1 MPDLHAISSQA
12 EAVAQ
17 AARLTGLDTLTKKI
31 AARRVTVQDE
41 RTPYL
46 WEQYNG
52 QQAWSV
58 EFAEVFLHFKSAVPN
73 FADKY
78 KRKFSVLLDERT
90 GQLISTV
97 SRFDGKDP
105 DLHEQP
111 SGASAERQLKAG
123 DEFYYGLPV
132 EGPKLTFLAALEVVL
147 NKGIGS
153 PFMAKEIYGN
163 YVVESRG
170 GSPRRN
176 VWVVTLR
183 GLPPIPSH
191 GPGGDSI
198 PAWQRNYMRNVVD
211 DETGANLFATNV
223 PHPE

>member
-1 MPDLHAISSQA
+1 MAYLHPISSES

-17 AARLTGLDTLTKKI
+17 AARLTGLETLTEKI
-31 AARRVTVQDE
+31 TARRVTIQDE

-46 WEQYNG
+46 WKQYTG
-52 QQAWSV
+52 RHAWSV
-58 EFAEVFLHFKSAVPN
+58 EFAEVSLHFKSAVPN

-78 KRKFSVLLDERT
+78 KRNFSVLLDERT
-90 GQLISTV
+90 GQLVSVV
-97 SRFDGKDP
+97 SRFGGKDP

-111 SGASAERQLKAG
+111 SGSSAELQLKAA
-123 DEFYYGLPV
+123 DEVYYGLPDQA
-132 EGPKLTFLAALEVVL
+132 PKLTFLEALEVVL

-153 PFMAKEIYGN
+153 PFFAKEIYGN

-170 GSPRRN
+170 ASRRRN
-176 VWVVTLR
+176 VWIVTLR

-191 GPGGDSI
+191 GPGGDAI
-198 PAWQRNYMRNVVD
+198 PSWQRNYMRNVVD
-211 DETGANLFATNV
+211 DETGVNLFATNV